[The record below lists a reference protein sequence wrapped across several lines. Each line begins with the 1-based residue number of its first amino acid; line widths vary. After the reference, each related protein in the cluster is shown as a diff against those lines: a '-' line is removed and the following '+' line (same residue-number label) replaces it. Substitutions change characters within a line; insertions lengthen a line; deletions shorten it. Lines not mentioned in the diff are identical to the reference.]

1 MEGKYSCLD
10 ANKYLLSRGQSPLQR
25 HLILGSNLEEGRNE
39 ICQGYQKLTTIQL
52 LYRYTSFPTLARK
65 VNSTEGLS
73 IPLQIFQI
81 TWQVLFLV
89 FFFLNHNNCFPS
101 SDSINGITPTT
112 GSSLILDSFL
122 LNSLYLHR
130 DTRVC
135 FPYFLLTT
143 MSH

>member
-1 MEGKYSCLD
+1 MFQLVRSALFLIHISNSFLSKYSAEKANIIICYGEDSLWITVWIQNCVVMEGKYSCLD

-81 TWQVLFLV
+81 TWQVLFL
-89 FFFLNHNNCFPS
+89 FS
-101 SDSINGITPTT
+101 
-112 GSSLILDSFL
+112 
-122 LNSLYLHR
+122 
-130 DTRVC
+130 
-135 FPYFLLTT
+135 
-143 MSH
+143 